1 MNSSLPS
8 GLDGADVR
16 PLVKPKAKRPRKR
29 PVGEPL
35 SAKELEILR
44 WAKEG
49 KTVWE
54 ISVIR
59 AISEAT
65 VKFHLRNIYIKL
77 SVSNRAQ
84 AVGEAVK
91 RGVLS

>member
-1 MNSSLPS
+1 M
-8 GLDGADVR
+8 
-16 PLVKPKAKRPRKR
+16 
-29 PVGEPL
+29 
-35 SAKELEILR
+35 
-44 WAKEG
+44 
-49 KTVWE
+49 
-54 ISVIR
+54 IR